1 MAAESEP
8 DKGPTPKEWLRI
20 SGLVEAALEL
30 DRPLRGAWLQS
41 LRRRSPELV
50 DLVQVILAD
59 LESGGQGGDGQGG
72 DAASIVVDA
81 SRIGAYR
88 LVGLLGRGGMGE
100 VHLAERVDREF
111 EHQVAIKLI
120 SAHEDAPLVQQRF
133 LSERQI
139 LARLSHPNISRLY
152 EGGTSLD
159 GRPYFVLE
167 YVQGEPIDSYC
178 EQNEL
183 DLDARL
189 ALFLE
194 VCGAVEYA
202 HRNLVVH
209 RDLKPANILVDRDGK
224 PKLLD
229 FGIAKLLD
237 PSSMPFALA
246 ATLTRQRPMT
256 PAYASPEQIAGLP
269 ITTATDVFSL
279 GTRDFLVDL
288 LRRADEEGK
297 GSREVS
303 LKGLLDLGRK
313 NLQGVPSA
321 SEREARIDLL
331 ASFARAYSSFADQAS
346 AVESYERAIELTGAD
361 ESALR
366 TRLLVEKAEA
376 EILSGY
382 TEKAEKSLELA
393 IAEIPPSDFVR
404 KAEATSRLAMVAERN
419 LKTVSALE
427 GFRRAAAL
435 MGQELA
441 NNDAVTFDILRNW
454 VYMLDRNNRP
464 QEGSELAQRAYLYF
478 RPRKGPDSPEAF
490 FFASNLATL
499 EHSLGH
505 AERAL
510 AAYRESLRILEATT
524 HPHDP
529 GMAPD
534 QPLPWEAGDAAT
546 R

>member
-50 DLVQVILAD
+50 DRVTVILAE
-59 LESGGQGGDGQGG
+59 LESGQGGDGQGG
-72 DAASIVVDA
+72 DAASIIVDA

-178 EQNEL
+178 EQKGL

-256 PAYASPEQIAGLP
+256 PAYATATIGRRKAASSRSAPTSISGRARARIPPKPFSSPAIWQRSNTRSATPKGRSPSTGNPCAFSRPPHTRTIRAWRSP
-269 ITTATDVFSL
+269 TTA
-279 GTRDFLVDL
+279 
-288 LRRADEEGK
+288 
-297 GSREVS
+297 
-303 LKGLLDLGRK
+303 
-313 NLQGVPSA
+313 SA
-321 SEREARIDLL
+321 ARC
-331 ASFARAYSSFADQAS
+331 R
-346 AVESYERAIELTGAD
+346 
-361 ESALR
+361 
-366 TRLLVEKAEA
+366 
-376 EILSGY
+376 
-382 TEKAEKSLELA
+382 
-393 IAEIPPSDFVR
+393 
-404 KAEATSRLAMVAERN
+404 
-419 LKTVSALE
+419 
-427 GFRRAAAL
+427 
-435 MGQELA
+435 
-441 NNDAVTFDILRNW
+441 
-454 VYMLDRNNRP
+454 
-464 QEGSELAQRAYLYF
+464 
-478 RPRKGPDSPEAF
+478 
-490 FFASNLATL
+490 
-499 EHSLGH
+499 
-505 AERAL
+505 
-510 AAYRESLRILEATT
+510 
-524 HPHDP
+524 
-529 GMAPD
+529 
-534 QPLPWEAGDAAT
+534 
-546 R
+546 